1 MLMNCPAL
9 QGGDKKIILH
19 IGFSQTV
26 LWAKAHVIITNFIPA
41 LKGRAIEILNL
52 MKLKQTFKQF

>member
-41 LKGRAIEILNL
+41 LKGGAIEILN
-52 MKLKQTFKQF
+52 